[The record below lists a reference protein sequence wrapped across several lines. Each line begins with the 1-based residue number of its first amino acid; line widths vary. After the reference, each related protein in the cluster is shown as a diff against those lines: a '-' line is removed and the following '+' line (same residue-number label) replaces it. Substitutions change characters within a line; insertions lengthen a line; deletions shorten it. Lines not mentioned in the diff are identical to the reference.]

1 MQLSHLDAPIFIG
14 KVVSISPLSL
24 EELGTLDDDLRQL
37 DAFARVYLLGDNID
51 AGAEAEDKPG
61 VRPVEHEVPAG
72 EQDLS
77 GSGDSNRGVRHAG
90 RERRG
95 GSDISGGRRGGAEL
109 GCGVATRD
117 WTDLGNV
124 VENDLTPPI
133 EPTAKSVE
141 FT

>member
-14 KVVSISPLSL
+14 KVVTISPLSL

-37 DAFARVYLLGDNID
+37 DALAGVDLLGDDID

-95 GSDISGGRRGGAEL
+95 GSDISGGRRAGAER
-109 GCGVATRD
+109 GVRGRCERLD
-117 WTDLGNV
+117 DLGNV
-124 VENDLTPPI
+124 VRE
-133 EPTAKSVE
+133 
-141 FT
+141 